1 MTVQVTEH
9 YTEGCFMKKILA
21 ILMVLV
27 LAMAT
32 LTACGTKDKEDGDN
46 QDTNVGSNDQ
56 EDKTGKDDEKPA
68 GDTYEIALITDKG
81 NIDDKS
87 LIRAPGK
94 DSQNLQRQTIL
105 HQYYKPEE
113 ASDAGYLAQLT
124 LL

>member
-1 MTVQVTEH
+1 
-9 YTEGCFMKKILA
+9 MKKILA

-87 LIRAPGK
+87 FNQGSWEGLRICKGK
-94 DSQNLQRQTIL
+94 
-105 HQYYKPEE
+105 
-113 ASDAGYLAQLT
+113 
-124 LL
+124 